1 MSSPFEINLLFMF
14 GCVPSTIGKVFHE
27 VLLKI
32 SQVFFMEPCILH
44 KDKVSFLVN
53 PFLHKKKPTV

>member
-1 MSSPFEINLLFMF
+1 MSSPFEIDLLFMF

-44 KDKVSFLVN
+44 KDKIVF
-53 PFLHKKKPTV
+53 